1 MEGFFDD
8 AGWAVLGHESADES
22 EANKYEGRLYWKYHD
37 VLEDGSLGTEKEEEE
52 YFDFL
57 SYTYSCNSHSAD
69 EENQVISDGSHISDC
84 ITRKFVVKPNEKA
97 VVTKAYQRYFE
108 NPSPLGRH
116 NVSHKHGTNKHQD
129 RHGTLRKDLRIISQK
144 ERRQTR

>member
-57 SYTYSCNSHSAD
+57 SYTYSCDSHSAG
-69 EENQVISDGSHISDC
+69 EENQVISDVSHISDC

-97 VVTKAYQRYFE
+97 VVTKAYQRY
-108 NPSPLGRH
+108 
-116 NVSHKHGTNKHQD
+116 
-129 RHGTLRKDLRIISQK
+129 LRILL
-144 ERRQTR
+144 RWDGTTYHTNMVQTSTKIDMEHYEKIYE